1 MAYIIITNQ
10 KKIMPPPLG
19 GSKLKSCFCVPTSL
33 CALIK
38 GGVGVRGPV
47 PPPFLKSPL
56 YYRNS
61 EITKNTHH
69 ANTITRITLNPPRPH
84 SPWITNNISKYL

>member
-1 MAYIIITNQ
+1 MSKYGLYNYYKP

-47 PPPFLKSPL
+47 PPPPF
-56 YYRNS
+56 
-61 EITKNTHH
+61 
-69 ANTITRITLNPPRPH
+69 
-84 SPWITNNISKYL
+84 